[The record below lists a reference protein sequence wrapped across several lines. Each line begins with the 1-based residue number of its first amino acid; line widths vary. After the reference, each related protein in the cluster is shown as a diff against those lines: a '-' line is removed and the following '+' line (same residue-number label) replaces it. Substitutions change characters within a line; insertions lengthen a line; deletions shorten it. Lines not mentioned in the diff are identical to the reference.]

1 MKYLDVSDFLAV
13 KCLSKRCFTITFLNQ
28 RFRYF
33 QYFAKRVIDSNFY
46 YNCLSFFVKKL
57 LENVKDDID
66 LSNWLFLNYSL
77 DSLKTDLM
85 ISNCLCHLFHCLYL
99 FTFDFG
105 DSLLIDY
112 KEISFKGFKSAL
124 FYKSFDELATI
135 MSDRKRCLTTC
146 VINTPSKFAR
156 LFLEVFLRILIN
168 YCYKFNELLPVSQ
181 EVNFVEKYINQVIE
195 FTSNIIPKFNFS
207 VFVEMFSQNVFNSN
221 NFKLI
226 NENFINYCS
235 NKYAC
240 EV

>member
-1 MKYLDVSDFLAV
+1 
-13 KCLSKRCFTITFLNQ
+13 
-28 RFRYF
+28 
-33 QYFAKRVIDSNFY
+33 
-46 YNCLSFFVKKL
+46 
-57 LENVKDDID
+57 
-66 LSNWLFLNYSL
+66 
-77 DSLKTDLM
+77 
-85 ISNCLCHLFHCLYL
+85 
-99 FTFDFG
+99 
-105 DSLLIDY
+105 
-112 KEISFKGFKSAL
+112 
-124 FYKSFDELATI
+124 

-181 EVNFVEKYINQVIE
+181 EVNFVEIYINQVIE